1 MTTKRDKEFYKSL
14 ILKSVSEEL
23 YQGFFVI
30 ARDYDEFA
38 LKAFSEEI
46 LSISNEHEEIIYLKA
61 EENKSLLTEIR
72 NNRKVE
78 IIDEKP
84 FLIHY
89 GLKIPQEK
97 PIILVIENF
106 DHCNVL
112 NEQYQFSKI
121 LNKEENLM
129 NGIFI
134 HPNSIILLSAK
145 SGSKLDI
152 KGAGFALWYAI

>member
-14 ILKSVSEEL
+14 ILKSVSKEL

-30 ARDYDEFA
+30 AWDYDEFA

-72 NNRKVE
+72 NNQKVE

-134 HPNSIILLSAK
+134 HPNSIILLSAQ

-152 KGAGFALWYAI
+152 KGAGFAIWYAI